1 MAKNSRSN
9 STVKGMPAGRVDPSN
24 MATDPI
30 GGIPGNLARRQLEQS
45 GKMLQE
51 QLLEDKSTGLKV
63 P

>member
-9 STVKGMPAGRVDPSN
+9 STVAGMPSGRVDTS
-24 MATDPI
+24 DPTNGPL
-30 GGIPGNLARRQLEQS
+30 GGIPANRARMNADAS

-51 QLLEDKSTGLKV
+51 QLFKDKSTGLKV